1 MKNKW
6 LLIILI
12 VVALISL
19 FLVGLYFTKDNEI
32 DYPQNDVTIE
42 EEKSKYAME
51 QKNDIYNVRVLE
63 SDNKEY
69 VTLYI
74 ETNIFENE
82 KEVLI
87 KYDNSKYILNT
98 ANIFL
103 QNVEI
108 EKGDTINSFKF
119 KLSQLTN
126 YSMLF
131 IKKSLANEVEVNDI
145 AIENIN

>member
-12 VVALISL
+12 VLALISL
-19 FLVGLYFTKDNEI
+19 FLVGLYFTGDNEI
-32 DYPQNDVTIE
+32 DYSPNDVTIE

-51 QKNDIYNVRVLE
+51 QKNDMYNVRVLE
-63 SDNKEY
+63 ADNKEY

-74 ETNIFENE
+74 ETNLFENE

-103 QNVEI
+103 ENVEL
-108 EKGDTINSFKF
+108 EKGETTNAFRF

-126 YSMLF
+126 YSILF
-131 IKKSLANEVEVNDI
+131 IKKSIENEVETTDI
-145 AIENIN
+145 TIENIN